1 MPLHARTAPA
11 AALRTVLAALSSPP
25 TDPRSR
31 IHASHTAETPLTPE
45 LPLPVYVVHDLSRQ
59 AAAHLTGWRFLLH
72 DGDHTVG
79 TADAKPAGAD
89 WAFSHFGAGPY
100 AASAE
105 RALRRAD
112 LLTGPYEPRLLS
124 VPQLYMLT
132 LWLHGP
138 GASSQHETL
147 ADSDLI
153 VPLAPA
159 LPGIPPEQPC
169 RVDGLLP
176 VLTHRLVPAPLIRT
190 A

>member
-11 AALRTVLAALSSPP
+11 AALRAVLTALSSPP
-25 TDPRSR
+25 TGPRAR
-31 IHASHTAETPLTPE
+31 TRATHTAETPLSPE
-45 LPLPVYVVHDLSRQ
+45 LPLPVYVVHDLSGQ
-59 AAAHLTGWRFLLH
+59 AAAQLTGWRFLLH

-79 TADAKPAGAD
+79 TADAKPAGEG

-100 AASAE
+100 ATSTE
-105 RALRRAD
+105 RALGRAD
-112 LLTGPYEPRLLS
+112 LLSGPYEPRLLS

-138 GASSQHETL
+138 GTSSQHETL
-147 ADSDLI
+147 ADADLI

-159 LPGIPPEQPC
+159 LPGIPAEQPC
-169 RVDGLLP
+169 RADGLLP
-176 VLTHRLVPAPLIRT
+176 ILTHRLAPAPLMRT